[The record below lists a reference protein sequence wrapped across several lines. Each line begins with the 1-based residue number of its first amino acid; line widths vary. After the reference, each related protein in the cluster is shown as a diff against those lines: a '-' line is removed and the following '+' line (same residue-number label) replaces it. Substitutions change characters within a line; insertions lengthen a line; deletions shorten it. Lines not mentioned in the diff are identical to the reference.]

1 MKKNMKKIA
10 IALLATNV
18 IASTVLTAL
27 PPVET
32 HAAENKLTATQSQ
45 NLLNIVTNDDRIASG
60 HIPDGAGAIVTITVS
75 SSPYELGGSVLYTT
89 TGVADK
95 DGNYSI
101 NIGFTESR
109 FMFCNVSMATD
120 NGYSAGRRVQNRDT
134 FGGGYFA
141 PIKVGDTTISGQLT
155 SKPNMRYQLFIGE
168 GRTNYPTG
176 QAIGEGVTD
185 ANGNFSA
192 TVNPIPSGRA
202 DIWINAYGS
211 TQGIMSGSIGFNGG
225 IPTGAT
231 SISLNTPSSIDT
243 MRGTTGKVEVSVNP
257 IGVSQAVTFTSSN
270 PSIMTIDAS
279 GNWTAVAPGS
289 ASITVTPTANP
300 DLVKTIPVTV
310 TATLSDV
317 ARASVN
323 DLFISNNPA
332 NHIKDTTVQATI
344 DAAQVKVNA
353 ITNDTAQ
360 KNELQ
365 VYINKAQEE
374 LNART
379 AAATKEAEAT
389 TAVNGLFID
398 NNPTNHIKDTTTQAK
413 IDAAQLKVDAVTDT
427 TKKAELQTHVDKAQ
441 TELDAKNTAKASVD
455 ALFSDAP
462 TNTKLKPSTTQAMI
476 NDASAKVNALPASA
490 EKTAMQADITKAN
503 TLFEAI
509 TPTTL
514 SDLTTESTTLSGF
527 GEPNSAIVIKN
538 GDTQI
543 ASGSVSSDGT
553 YLFNITKLAAG
564 STITAT
570 VTKASNGKTS
580 SASKTVQDTSIVT
593 TKIDAMTVA
602 STTVSGT
609 GEPNATIVIKNGSTQ
624 IASGSTAGDGKFLFF
639 VTPQAGGSTITATVT
654 KTSNGKISSASTTV
668 VDNAIVSTTMGALT
682 TDSTSVTGVGEP
694 NSAIVIK
701 NGSTQIAS
709 GSTAGDGKYLF
720 YVTPQ
725 AAGSTITATV
735 TKASNGKTS
744 SASQVVADSGIAPTK
759 MNALTSNSTTITG
772 TGEPN
777 AAIVIKNGNTQIA
790 SGSVAGDGKFLFNIT
805 KQAGGSTITATVT
818 KASNGK
824 TSTATQTIP
833 IATTTIGALTTDSIL
848 VSGTGERNGT
858 IVIKNGATQI
868 ASGSVSSTGTYSLS
882 IAKQAA
888 GATITATV
896 TANGKTS
903 SASTNVVDNSIKA
916 TTLNALNTN
925 STSVSGT
932 GEPNSAVVITKGA
945 TILASGTTD
954 GNGKY
959 QIAIAKQLAN
969 TTVTA
974 TVTKA
979 SNSKTSSASKTVTAV
994 VLDYSLTGPETY
1006 DLGSKANITGTYGA
1020 NVTYVRLRVTGASG
1034 DVTIKK
1040 QVSTTTSSNAYNLGD
1055 ISTYVDATT
1064 QKLEIIAVDAKYNV
1078 VNTVVVAI
1086 NKDTLDNKLTGPA
1099 NYTIGDKTAVK
1110 GEYGTNIAYVR
1121 LRVIP
1126 AGQTTGTIVRQA
1138 TRSAGNYDLGDIS
1151 TLVTDATSTVE
1162 ILGVDAKYNI
1172 VKTLKVT
1179 VKAPTVDNKL
1189 TGPASYT
1196 VGDKTA
1202 VTGTTGTG
1210 VAFVR
1215 LRTGS
1220 DVNNM
1225 AVVRQTT
1232 PSAGTYSLGDIS
1244 SLVKDTSGVVQIV
1257 AIDKGYNIINTIT
1270 VTVKAAAALDN
1281 KLTGPASYTFGD
1293 TAAITGTVGTNV
1305 SHVRLRVTPE
1315 GGTAEIKK
1323 NINLLPGATDYNL
1336 GNIAGL
1342 VKNATDKVEILALD
1356 ASYQVVNTMDLMN

>member
-1 MKKNMKKIA
+1 
-10 IALLATNV
+10 
-18 IASTVLTAL
+18 
-27 PPVET
+27 
-32 HAAENKLTATQSQ
+32 
-45 NLLNIVTNDDRIASG
+45 
-60 HIPDGAGAIVTITVS
+60 
-75 SSPYELGGSVLYTT
+75 
-89 TGVADK
+89 
-95 DGNYSI
+95 
-101 NIGFTESR
+101 
-109 FMFCNVSMATD
+109 
-120 NGYSAGRRVQNRDT
+120 
-134 FGGGYFA
+134 
-141 PIKVGDTTISGQLT
+141 
-155 SKPNMRYQLFIGE
+155 
-168 GRTNYPTG
+168 
-176 QAIGEGVTD
+176 
-185 ANGNFSA
+185 
-192 TVNPIPSGRA
+192 
-202 DIWINAYGS
+202 
-211 TQGIMSGSIGFNGG
+211 
-225 IPTGAT
+225 
-231 SISLNTPSSIDT
+231 
-243 MRGTTGKVEVSVNP
+243 
-257 IGVSQAVTFTSSN
+257 
-270 PSIMTIDAS
+270 
-279 GNWTAVAPGS
+279 
-289 ASITVTPTANP
+289 
-300 DLVKTIPVTV
+300 
-310 TATLSDV
+310 
-317 ARASVN
+317 
-323 DLFISNNPA
+323 
-332 NHIKDTTVQATI
+332 
-344 DAAQVKVNA
+344 
-353 ITNDTAQ
+353 
-360 KNELQ
+360 
-365 VYINKAQEE
+365 
-374 LNART
+374 
-379 AAATKEAEAT
+379 
-389 TAVNGLFID
+389 
-398 NNPTNHIKDTTTQAK
+398 
-413 IDAAQLKVDAVTDT
+413 
-427 TKKAELQTHVDKAQ
+427 
-441 TELDAKNTAKASVD
+441 
-455 ALFSDAP
+455 
-462 TNTKLKPSTTQAMI
+462 
-476 NDASAKVNALPASA
+476 
-490 EKTAMQADITKAN
+490 
-503 TLFEAI
+503 
-509 TPTTL
+509 
-514 SDLTTESTTLSGF
+514 
-527 GEPNSAIVIKN
+527 
-538 GDTQI
+538 
-543 ASGSVSSDGT
+543 
-553 YLFNITKLAAG
+553 
-564 STITAT
+564 
-570 VTKASNGKTS
+570 
-580 SASKTVQDTSIVT
+580 
-593 TKIDAMTVA
+593 
-602 STTVSGT
+602 
-609 GEPNATIVIKNGSTQ
+609 
-624 IASGSTAGDGKFLFF
+624 
-639 VTPQAGGSTITATVT
+639 
-654 KTSNGKISSASTTV
+654 
-668 VDNAIVSTTMGALT
+668 
-682 TDSTSVTGVGEP
+682 
-694 NSAIVIK
+694 
-701 NGSTQIAS
+701 
-709 GSTAGDGKYLF
+709 
-720 YVTPQ
+720 
-725 AAGSTITATV
+725 
-735 TKASNGKTS
+735 
-744 SASQVVADSGIAPTK
+744 
-759 MNALTSNSTTITG
+759 LTSNSTTITG

-777 AAIVIKNGNTQIA
+777 ATIVIKNGDTQIA

-969 TTVTA
+969 TTITA

-1099 NYTIGDKTAVK
+1099 TYTIGDKTAVK

-1121 LRVIP
+1121 LRVTP

-1225 AVVRQTT
+1225 AVVRQAT
-1232 PSAGTYSLGDIS
+1232 PSAGTYNLGDIS
-1244 SLVKDTSGVVQIV
+1244 GLVKDTSGVVQIV
-1257 AIDKGYNIINTIT
+1257 ALDKGYNIINTLT

-1281 KLTGPASYTFGD
+1281 TLTGPASYTFGD
-1293 TAAITGTVGTNV
+1293 TTAITGTVGTNV

-1315 GGTAEIKK
+1315 GGTAAIKK
-1323 NINLLPGATDYNL
+1323 NINLLPGATDYDL

-1342 VKNATDKVEILALD
+1342 VANATDKVEILALD